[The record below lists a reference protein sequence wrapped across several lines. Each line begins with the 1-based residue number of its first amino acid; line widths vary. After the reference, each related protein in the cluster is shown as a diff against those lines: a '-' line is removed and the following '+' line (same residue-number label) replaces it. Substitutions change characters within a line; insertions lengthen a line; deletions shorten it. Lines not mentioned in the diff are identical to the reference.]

1 MVNKVKF
8 FSLYAACALGLTFF
22 VGCGKSECKKYT
34 ALFCA
39 DEKNPACLAARE
51 KVKNWSSDQCRIEH
65 NKIRIDEQSKRLDDE
80 LK

>member
-1 MVNKVKF
+1 MVNSIKF
-8 FSLYAACALGLTFF
+8 FALGIICVLGLA
-22 VGCGKSECKKYT
+22 VLAGCGKSECKKYT